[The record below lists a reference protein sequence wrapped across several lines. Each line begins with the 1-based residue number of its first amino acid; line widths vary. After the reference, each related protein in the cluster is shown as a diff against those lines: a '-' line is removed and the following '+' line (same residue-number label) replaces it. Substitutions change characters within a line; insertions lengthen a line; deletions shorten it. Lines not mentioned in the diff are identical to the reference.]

1 MGGSSLHGVRLGA
14 GLHGQVGPRH
24 LGRLLLVR
32 RPVDRGRDRRGDEA
46 SDHPMRGGRAGDP
59 GSRSRDPRRGHAR
72 PYIRN
77 AIELADQ
84 TDRGLAATQARIQEM
99 GEYLTSAG
107 TALDVARDALRELDA
122 RGAQWAPPSQVRFL
136 ESRVVGLGKA
146 VEEAK
151 PAVDEARVR
160 VARARGNLE
169 PMLYAR
175 PEVEAR
181 AAAAM
186 AVHLVGD
193 SAERNLRGSMAKVAE
208 AGARLE
214 VAMPS
219 AGLATKEAGGCQMRP
234 WQPEPRRGPGSR
246 RAAEALHSGRP
257 TSDRSDP
264 RRHRRRRTST
274 DGNFRSPDRGP
285 Q

>member
-1 MGGSSLHGVRLGA
+1 MSDSSSEDRAQDLAAAAANATAAARNYLSIAAEIGEETRRAIARCEEDVREIR
-14 GLHGQVGPRH
+14 GQ
-24 LGRLLLVR
+24 
-32 RPVDRGRDRRGDEA
+32 DRGILDGE
-46 SDHPMRGGRAGDP
+46 
-59 GSRSRDPRRGHAR
+59 HAR

-84 TDRGLAATQARIQEM
+84 TDRGLVATTARIQEM

-107 TALDVARDALRELDA
+107 TALDVARDSLRELDA
-122 RGAQWAPPSQVRFL
+122 RGPEWAPPSQVRFL
-136 ESRVVGLGKA
+136 ESRIIGLGKA

-186 AVHLVGD
+186 AVQIVGD

-208 AGARLE
+208 VGARLE

-219 AGLATKEAGGCQMRP
+219 AGLATKEAGGL
-234 WQPEPRRGPGSR
+234 SDAALAA
-246 RAAEALHSGRP
+246 RAASKPGFPEGRGSTPQRSADVRPIRPATSPEA
-257 TSDRSDP
+257 
-264 RRHRRRRTST
+264 T
-274 DGNFRSPDRGP
+274 DKRER
-285 Q
+285 